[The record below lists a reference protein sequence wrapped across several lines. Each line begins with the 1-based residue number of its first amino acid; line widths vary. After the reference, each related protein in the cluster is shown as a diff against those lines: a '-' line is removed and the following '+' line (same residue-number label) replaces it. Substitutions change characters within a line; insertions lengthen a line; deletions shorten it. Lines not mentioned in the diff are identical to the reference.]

1 MLNTLRLQSPDH
13 IKVTWWNS
21 EGLSTEETISPDIAL
36 RLEVKNS
43 DEGKSFTF
51 GKTSL
56 LLHNSTLTQRKFPSF
71 LTKK

>member
-1 MLNTLRLQSPDH
+1 MLNTLRLRSPDH
-13 IKVTWWNS
+13 IKVTWWKS
-21 EGLSTEETISPDIAL
+21 EGLSTEETVSPDITL

-43 DEGKSFTF
+43 DEGKPFTF

-56 LLHNSTLTQRKFPSF
+56 LLHNSALTQRKFLSF